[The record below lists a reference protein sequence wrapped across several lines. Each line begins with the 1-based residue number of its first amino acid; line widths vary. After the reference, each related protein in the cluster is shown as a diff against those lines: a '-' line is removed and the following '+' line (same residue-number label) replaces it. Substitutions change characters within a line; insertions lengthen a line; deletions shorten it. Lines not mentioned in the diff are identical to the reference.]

1 MIKKELSITFS
12 IIIYLLFFISIFSYS
27 HLNIRENIFLFAL
40 IGLCT
45 AGSFYRKMTTGLLVN
60 FPIFILIFLLS
71 QFYIDNFQPQDI
83 RWWFTS
89 ISGWLTLLMAFVGFV
104 SLVSYQKIGVDS
116 PPVQDSNQTFHDLI
130 DKAIPGV
137 LVVSLAMFFL
147 FVLNIDEI
155 SPQAKLTP
163 DYSIYII
170 IASGFVLFYSLNL
183 SLKYLSTRKEDIFLK
198 PVTLGVLIFLAGIG
212 ATKIYMVYAANQNAL
227 RSGSDEK
234 LWQDLLELNKTPK
247 VKSID
252 IKAMNELGKINMVK
266 GNFKEAANYYKRIL
280 AGQAFN
286 FEANWGLAEVAYKQK
301 EWGKAQEAYKNAIY
315 LRPKETDLY
324 SPYIHSYI
332 KDKKIDKAMELIS
345 SLKETHPISLSNAED
360 YLILGG
366 AFLRKKNL
374 QAASTYLQKGKEAM
388 PRNYE
393 AHFLLGRVYLESGK
407 YAEACEAFE
416 KALQLNPN
424 FEEGYYH
431 LGIGYE
437 HINQNL
443 KAIEAF
449 ERVILI
455 DHKNMKSF
463 YHLKRLYAMVGLK
476 EKAFKIDNLME
487 KVATKVIEVADW
499 GGMSGENV
507 YQNGDMYWAGTLS
520 TPVFLRE
527 GNAKFIL
534 QAQGTPARGKW
545 PHMIVKLDNEIVDE
559 VDVTSEKL
567 KDYEFKKTAKAGKY
581 NLNVS
586 FTNDEVALDKNQ
598 KIAEDR
604 NLFVRKCWI
613 VYE

>member
-1 MIKKELSITFS
+1 MIKKIHFPLHAGTCV
-12 IIIYLLFFISIFSYS
+12 LFFASIFSYPY
-27 HLNIRENIFLFAL
+27 LNWMENLFLFVLACSYGIHRLFKREVFGSRNYFLIFL
-40 IGLCT
+40 
-45 AGSFYRKMTTGLLVN
+45 
-60 FPIFILIFLLS
+60 LIFLLS
-71 QFYIDNFQPQDI
+71 QFYIDNFQPQNI

-89 ISGWLTLLMAFVGFV
+89 ISGWLTLLMGFLGFV
-104 SLVSYQKIGVDS
+104 SLVSYKKIGGDS

-130 DKAIPGV
+130 EKAIPGT

-155 SPQAKLTP
+155 SPQAKLIP

-183 SLKYLSTRKEDIFLK
+183 SLKYLSSRKLDIFLK

-212 ATKIYMVYAANQNAL
+212 ATKIYMVYTASQNAL

-345 SLKETHPISLSNAED
+345 NLKETHPISLSNAED

-388 PRNYE
+388 PHNYE

-499 GGMSGENV
+499 GGTSGENV

-545 PHMIVKLDNEIVDE
+545 PHMIVKLDNEIVGE

>member
-1 MIKKELSITFS
+1 MIKKIHFPLHAGTCV
-12 IIIYLLFFISIFSYS
+12 LFFASIFSYPY
-27 HLNIRENIFLFAL
+27 LNWMENLFLFVLACSYGIHRLFKREVFGSRNYFLIFL
-40 IGLCT
+40 
-45 AGSFYRKMTTGLLVN
+45 
-60 FPIFILIFLLS
+60 LIFLLS
-71 QFYIDNFQPQDI
+71 QFYIDNFQPQNI

-89 ISGWLTLLMAFVGFV
+89 ISGWLTLLMGFLGFV
-104 SLVSYQKIGVDS
+104 SLVSYKKIGGDS
-116 PPVQDSNQTFHDLI
+116 PQVQDSNQTFHDLI
-130 DKAIPGV
+130 EKAIPGT

-155 SPQAKLTP
+155 SPQAKLIP

-183 SLKYLSTRKEDIFLK
+183 SLKYLSSRKLDIFLK

-212 ATKIYMVYAANQNAL
+212 ATKIYMVYTASQNAL

-416 KALQLNPN
+416 KTLQLNPN